1 MCRGWAGMH
10 PEQEKDS
17 FTFLLQ
23 CLCSPG
29 LLGQGLSLQCYKW
42 LHFSF
47 IGPKWLFSASPAD
60 FLYSTIFFIFPGGP
74 WAWYL
79 YLYCFSTILNNNH
92 TSMIEIPHRLVQQRK
107 GKCWTRTYRLLIH
120 LYVVSDTGTLGS
132 YILWYIIDS
141 SCRSMGILHCLFLH
155 KTTQ

>member
-1 MCRGWAGMH
+1 MH

-60 FLYSTIFFIFPGGP
+60 FLYSTIFSYF
-74 WAWYL
+74 
-79 YLYCFSTILNNNH
+79 
-92 TSMIEIPHRLVQQRK
+92 Q
-107 GKCWTRTYRLLIH
+107 
-120 LYVVSDTGTLGS
+120 VVRELDICICTVSLQS
-132 YILWYIIDS
+132 
-141 SCRSMGILHCLFLH
+141 
-155 KTTQ
+155 